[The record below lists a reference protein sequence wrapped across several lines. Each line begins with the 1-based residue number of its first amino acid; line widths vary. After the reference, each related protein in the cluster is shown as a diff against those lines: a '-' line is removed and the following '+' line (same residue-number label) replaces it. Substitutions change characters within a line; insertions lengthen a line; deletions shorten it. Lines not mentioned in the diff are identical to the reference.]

1 MKKQVKNYLINIITF
16 IFWTLSV
23 PAQSTILPVNS
34 YGVWDRSNA
43 YNISVNTDYNY
54 LKGISADV
62 NWEDVQANNSTQFD
76 WSEIQTIL
84 QTAYTNNQMVNI
96 SVGVGPDAP
105 AWVYANGVPSVF
117 TNDTQ
122 HPNWTKYPHY
132 LDSDYK
138 TYYYNMISNFGTFL
152 RTLPA
157 NLFNRIAYIQV
168 KTGCT
173 GDEVAYK
180 GTPNISSYII
190 SDNQWRNFRLDTFEK
205 FRLAFNTGNTGTQ
218 IGLLFNNIDPVDEPS
233 EWQWVTTNI
242 TYGFG
247 TKGGAYG
254 RGHHLSDEL
263 DFKTTWTPYLINPQG
278 LKLFSAAEMDQ
289 TWTKPYYQI
298 NVPLGFYWG
307 ALSGLNT
314 GLSVWLVTQ
323 SALQEAQSRPELHDV
338 FKMFNKYS
346 KQVNPTTADAAY
358 SIFHE
363 GLNSQNTVK
372 FPENTTYGQA
382 NKQNQ
387 SRYIAICNAYSSRG
401 ARMDDVS
408 SATQG
413 QVYQRDQ
420 QTGYNDAGWNIEEGN
435 YERWI
440 TQINPDATSIGL
452 FRVRGPINATSS
464 KYDRFAR
471 SFQNS
476 SGKNTMYFKFHSDV
490 FSLSAPASLTFKITW
505 LDKNLNSTWSLKYYN
520 SSGLQTALNIT
531 GIGDNQWKT
540 TNVTIQNPII
550 NQNEVLGSNFMLV
563 NTDNIDDIF
572 HGIEVDI
579 TRANALNSIDYNSDN
594 SENLIFPN
602 PTSSL
607 LYWDKDITVDEII
620 VYNSTGQVVLNV
632 NKPENNS
639 FSLLNLEKGI
649 YFVVFLKEKH
659 SVLTKKIIKE

>member
-1 MKKQVKNYLINIITF
+1 MNKQIKIYLIYIITF
-16 IFWTLSV
+16 IFWTQSV
-23 PAQSTILPVNS
+23 HAQSTILPINS
-34 YGVWDRSNA
+34 YGVWDRSNR
-43 YNISVNTDYNY
+43 YDISVDTDYNY

-62 NWEDVQANNSTQFD
+62 NWEDVQSINSLQYD

-84 QTAYTNNQMVNI
+84 QTAYNNNQMVNI

-105 AWVYANGVPSVF
+105 AWIYANGVPSVI
-117 TNDTQ
+117 TNDTD
-122 HPNWTKYPHY
+122 HPNWTQYPYY
-132 LDSDYK
+132 LDNDYK
-138 TYYYNMISNFGTFL
+138 TYYYNMISNFGDFL
-152 RTLPA
+152 RSLPE
-157 NLFNRIAYIQV
+157 NLFNQIAYVQV

-180 GTPNISSYII
+180 GTPNNSSYII
-190 SDNQWRNFRLDTFEK
+190 SDNQWRTFRLGVFEK
-205 FRLAFNTGNTGTQ
+205 FRLAFNTGNSNTQ

-233 EWQWVTTNI
+233 EWQWVTNTI

-247 TKGGAYG
+247 IKGGAYA

-263 DFKTTWTPYLINPQG
+263 DFKTTWTPYLINPPV
-278 LKLFSAAEMDQ
+278 LHLFSAAEMDQ
-289 TWTKPYYQI
+289 TWTKPLYQI

-307 ALSGLNT
+307 ALGGLNT

-323 SALQEAQSRPELHDV
+323 GALEEAQSRPELHDV

-346 KQVNPTTADAAY
+346 KQVYPSTADAAY

-363 GLNSQNTVK
+363 GLNSQNTIK
-372 FPENTTYGQA
+372 FPVTIFGQA
-382 NKQNQ
+382 NQQNQ
-387 SRYIAICNAYSSRG
+387 SRYSAICNAYASRG
-401 ARMDDVS
+401 ARMDDLS
-408 SATQG
+408 AATQG

-440 TQINPDATSIGL
+440 TQINPDLTSIGL
-452 FRVRGPINATSS
+452 FRVRGNINSNSS

-490 FSLSAPASLTFKITW
+490 FTLSAPANLTFKITW
-505 LDKNLNSTWSLKYYN
+505 LDKNPNSTWALKYYN

-540 TNVTIQNPII
+540 INVTIQNPII
-550 NQNEVLGSNFMLV
+550 NQNGFLGSDFMLV
-563 NTDNIDDIF
+563 NTDSIDDIF

-579 TRANALNSIDYNSDN
+579 TRAGDLNSIDYNSDDF
-594 SENLIFPN
+594 ETLLYPN
-602 PTSSL
+602 PTSSR
-607 LYWDKDITVDEII
+607 LYWNKNSTPDEII

-632 NKPENNS
+632 NKLENNS

-649 YFVVFLKEKH
+649 YFIVFLKEKQ
-659 SVLTKKIIKE
+659 SILTKKIIKE

>member
-1 MKKQVKNYLINIITF
+1 MKKQVKNYLIYIITF
-16 IFWTLSV
+16 IFWTQFV
-23 PAQSTILPVNS
+23 DAQSTILPINS
-34 YGVWDRSNA
+34 YGVWDRSNR
-43 YNISVNTDYNY
+43 YDISVDTDYNY

-62 NWEDVQANNSTQFD
+62 NWEDVQSINSLQYD

-84 QTAYTNNQMVNI
+84 QTAYNNNQMVNI

-105 AWVYANGVPSVF
+105 AWVYANGVPSVI
-117 TNDTQ
+117 TNDTD
-122 HPNWTKYPHY
+122 HPNWTQYPYY
-132 LDSDYK
+132 LDNDYK
-138 TYYYNMISNFGTFL
+138 TYYYNMISNFGNFL
-152 RTLPA
+152 RSLPE
-157 NLFNRIAYIQV
+157 NLFNQIAYVQV

-180 GTPNISSYII
+180 GTPNNSSYII
-190 SDNQWRNFRLDTFEK
+190 SDNQWRTFRLGVFEK
-205 FRLAFNTGNTGTQ
+205 FRLAFNTGNSNTQ

-233 EWQWVTTNI
+233 EWQWVTNTI

-247 TKGGAYG
+247 IKGGAYA

-263 DFKTTWTPYLINPQG
+263 DFKTTWTPYLINPPG
-278 LKLFSAAEMDQ
+278 LHLFSAAEMDQ
-289 TWTKPYYQI
+289 TWTKPLYQI

-307 ALSGLNT
+307 ALGGLNT

-323 SALQEAQSRPELHDV
+323 GALEEAQSRPELHDV
-338 FKMFNKYS
+338 FKLFNKYS
-346 KQVNPTTADAAY
+346 KQVYPSTADAAY

-363 GLNSQNTVK
+363 GLNSQNTIK
-372 FPENTTYGQA
+372 FPVTIFGQA
-382 NKQNQ
+382 NQQNQ
-387 SRYIAICNAYSSRG
+387 SRYSAICNAYASRG
-401 ARMDDVS
+401 ARMDDLS
-408 SATQG
+408 AATQG

-440 TQINPDATSIGL
+440 TQINPDLTSIGL
-452 FRVRGPINATSS
+452 FRVRGTINSNSS

-490 FSLSAPASLTFKITW
+490 FSISAPANLTFKITW
-505 LDKNLNSTWSLKYYN
+505 LDKNLNSTWALKYYN

-540 TNVTIQNPII
+540 INVTIQNPII
-550 NQNEVLGSNFMLV
+550 NQNGVLGSDFMLV
-563 NTDNIDDIF
+563 NTDSIDDIF

-579 TRANALNSIDYNSDN
+579 TRASDLNSIDYNSDDF
-594 SENLIFPN
+594 ETLLYPN
-602 PTSSL
+602 PTSSR
-607 LYWDKDITVDEII
+607 LYWNKNSTPDEII

-649 YFVVFLKEKH
+649 YFIVFLKEKQ
-659 SVLTKKIIKE
+659 SILTKKIIKE

>member
-1 MKKQVKNYLINIITF
+1 
-16 IFWTLSV
+16 
-23 PAQSTILPVNS
+23 
-34 YGVWDRSNA
+34 
-43 YNISVNTDYNY
+43 
-54 LKGISADV
+54 
-62 NWEDVQANNSTQFD
+62 
-76 WSEIQTIL
+76 
-84 QTAYTNNQMVNI
+84 
-96 SVGVGPDAP
+96 
-105 AWVYANGVPSVF
+105 
-117 TNDTQ
+117 
-122 HPNWTKYPHY
+122 
-132 LDSDYK
+132 
-138 TYYYNMISNFGTFL
+138 MIVNFGTFL

-157 NLFNRIAYIQV
+157 NLFNHIAYVQV

-180 GTPNISSYII
+180 GTPLNSSYTI
-190 SDNQWRNFRLDTFEK
+190 SNNQWRAFRLEVFEK
-205 FRLAFNTGNTGTQ
+205 FRLAFNTGNTSTQ
-218 IGLLFNNIDPVDEPS
+218 IGLLFNNIDPVDEPT
-233 EWQWVTTNI
+233 EWQWVLNNV

-247 TKGGAYG
+247 TKGSAYA

-278 LKLFSAAEMDQ
+278 LHLFSAAEMDQ

-323 SALQEAQSRPELHDV
+323 SALQEAQTRPELHDV

-346 KQVNPTTADAAY
+346 KQVYPSTATAAY

-372 FPENTTYGQA
+372 FPVSIYGQA

-387 SRYIAICNAYSSRG
+387 SRYTAICNAYSSRG

-408 SATQG
+408 AATQG

-440 TQINPDATSIGL
+440 TQINPDLTSIGL
-452 FRVRGPINATSS
+452 FRVRGNINSNSS

-490 FSLSAPASLTFKITW
+490 FLLSAPANLTFKITW
-505 LDKNLNSTWSLKYYN
+505 LDKNQNSTWALKYYN
-520 SSGLQTALNIT
+520 STGLQTALNIT

-540 TNVTIQNPII
+540 TNVTLQNPII
-550 NQNEVLGSNFMLV
+550 NQNGVLGSDFMLV

-579 TRANALNSIDYNSDN
+579 TRANTLNSIDYNSDN
-594 SENLIFPN
+594 YEKLLYPN
-602 PTSSL
+602 PTSSI
-607 LYWDKDITVDEII
+607 LYWNKDITVDEII
-620 VYNSTGQVVLNV
+620 VYNSKGQVVLNV

-649 YFVVFLKEKH
+649 YIIEFLKEKKR
-659 SVLTKKIIKE
+659 VLTKKIIKE